1 MLRTR
6 MVVIIA
12 VVTMLAGLV
21 AAPVMAQQDD
31 EVRLDVDFN
40 GESLSQVLQMLAR
53 GYNLEYTLGEGV
65 DPNMSITTHLRGVTV
80 EQALRSILEPNG
92 LIAINQ
98 DGRYIIRERPEP
110 QAREPETREIVP
122 QAAAGTRTPPPSP
135 TRQRPSYVPGATT
148 TATEGESESK
158 DEEERILEIIWPRY
172 LGADVAA
179 SIFGGGIIEAGGYY
193 GGGGGYG
200 GRGGYGSYGGGYG
213 GRGGYGGYGGSSYG
227 RGGYGGSSYGRGG
240 YGSSSFGR
248 SGRSSYGGSSFGRN
262 Y

>member
-65 DPNMSITTHLRGVTV
+65 DPNMSIATHLRGVTV

-110 QAREPETREIVP
+110 QARDTEVTTVTP
-122 QAAAGTRTPPPSP
+122 QVAGGERTPPPSP
-135 TRQRPSYVPGATT
+135 TRQRPSYVPGASAAADGCGVRSPP
-148 TATEGESESK
+148 AT
-158 DEEERILEIIWPRY
+158 
-172 LGADVAA
+172 
-179 SIFGGGIIEAGGYY
+179 
-193 GGGGGYG
+193 
-200 GRGGYGSYGGGYG
+200 
-213 GRGGYGGYGGSSYG
+213 
-227 RGGYGGSSYGRGG
+227 
-240 YGSSSFGR
+240 
-248 SGRSSYGGSSFGRN
+248 
-262 Y
+262 